1 MGDAESEAGPFA
13 NRLGREKRVE
23 DPVADFGRHAAS
35 VVDDLDPDAL
45 RSGAGYDG
53 NFRGGVSGGF
63 ERILGIAEQVDKN
76 LLQLDRICMGEGKVG
91 FDVELKSDPGLEEG
105 VPEKS

>member
-1 MGDAESEAGPFA
+1 MGDTESEAGSFT

-35 VVDDLDPDAL
+35 IVDDLDPDTL

-63 ERILGIAEQVDKN
+63 ERILGIAEQLN
-76 LLQLDRICMGEGKVG
+76 RISKGEGKVG
-91 FDVELKSDPGLEEG
+91 FDVELKSDSGMEEG